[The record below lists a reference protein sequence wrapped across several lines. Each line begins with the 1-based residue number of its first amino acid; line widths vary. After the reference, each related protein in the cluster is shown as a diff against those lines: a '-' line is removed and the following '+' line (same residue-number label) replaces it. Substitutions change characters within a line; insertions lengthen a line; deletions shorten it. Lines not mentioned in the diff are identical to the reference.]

1 MAQALQAQ
9 QSTGEQLGRLLVRQ
23 GAAYGLRRQATP
35 LSEGAPSGWDRVEVS
50 YGRTD
55 AMADEVLGYGA
66 DVVVEEPEDLR
77 DLVIGRLRKV
87 AGTGE
92 AS

>member
-1 MAQALQAQ
+1 
-9 QSTGEQLGRLLVRQ
+9 
-23 GAAYGLRRQATP
+23 
-35 LSEGAPSGWDRVEVS
+35 VEVS

-66 DVVVEEPEDLR
+66 DVVVEAPEDLR
-77 DLVIGRLRKV
+77 ELVIGRLRKV